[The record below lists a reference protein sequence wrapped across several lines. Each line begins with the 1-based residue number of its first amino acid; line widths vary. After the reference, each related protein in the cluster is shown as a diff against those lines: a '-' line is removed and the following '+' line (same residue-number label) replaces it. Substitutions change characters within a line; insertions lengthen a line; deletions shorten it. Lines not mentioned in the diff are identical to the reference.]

1 MISWEKVMIGKN
13 NKFYYSLVRE
23 VDGELVL
30 DLPDELLKSVGWDAG
45 TVVEWSIDN
54 QENIILRKVPDY
66 TEL

>member
-1 MISWEKVMIGKN
+1 MISWEKVMISKN
-13 NKFYYSLVRE
+13 NKFYHSLVRE
-23 VDGELVL
+23 VNGELVL